1 MAVRSALTFASIKKL
16 ALALPDVE
24 EGTAYGAPALKL
36 HGQLLGCIPTNR
48 DAEPNSFVLRIAFAQ
63 RDELL
68 EAEPDIYYVKP
79 HYEGYPCVL
88 VRLSK
93 VHPDA
98 MRDLLGMSWRFV
110 NSKTPR
116 PRPRKSAGRKPRPIR

>member
-1 MAVRSALTFASIKKL
+1 M

-24 EGTAYGAPALKL
+24 EGTAYGSPALKL

-48 DAEPNSFVLRIAFAQ
+48 DAEPNSFVLRVDFPQ
-63 RDELL
+63 RDELVA
-68 EAEPDIYYVKP
+68 AEPRVYYLKP

-98 MRDLLGMSWRFV
+98 MRDLLGMAWRFV
-110 NSKTPR
+110 NSKAPR
-116 PRPRKSAGRKPRPIR
+116 RKPATKMKRKAR

>member
-1 MAVRSALTFASIKKL
+1 MAVRSALTFAAIRRM

-24 EGTAYGAPALKL
+24 EGTAYGSPALKL

-48 DAEPNSFVLRIAFAQ
+48 DAEPNSFVVRVDVAQ
-63 RDELL
+63 RDELVA
-68 EAEPDIYYVKP
+68 AEPGVYYLKP

-98 MRDLLGMSWRFV
+98 MRDLLGMAWRFV
-110 NSKTPR
+110 NSKAPR
-116 PRPRKSAGRKPRPIR
+116 RQRATKTKRKAR